1 MGLLFRYRY
10 ALMVI
15 KTDPCAFSE
24 IKIYPGR
31 GTRFAGKD
39 GKVHFF
45 ITSKARTLFHQKIKP
60 VKLTWTQ
67 ASRRYNK
74 KIKVEDIQK
83 KRTRKTTRVQ
93 KAIVGMSLDEI
104 KRRRTEDT
112 APEIK
117 ALEAS
122 KKEIRER
129 NVKKMQAKKATSG
142 GKKNQ
147 AAATKAPAAKQAAAP
162 KKGKGAGGKR

>member
-1 MGLLFRYRY
+1 
-10 ALMVI
+10 MVI

-24 IKIYPGR
+24 VKIYPGR
-31 GTRFAGKD
+31 GSHFAAKD

-45 ITSKARTLFHQKIKP
+45 ISSKARSLYHQKIKP

-83 KRTRKTTRVQ
+83 KRTKKTTRVQ

-104 KRRRTEDT
+104 KRKRAEDEST
-112 APEIK
+112 RDK
-117 ALEAS
+117 ALDAT
-122 KKEIRER
+122 KKDLKAR
-129 NVKKMQAKKATSG
+129 NVKKMQEKKQEKAKHSKAAS
-142 GKKNQ
+142 
-147 AAATKAPAAKQAAAP
+147 TKAPAAKAAP
-162 KKGKGAGGKR
+162 KIKAAKGSKI

>member
-1 MGLLFRYRY
+1 
-10 ALMVI
+10 MVI
-15 KTDPCAFSE
+15 KTDPCAFTE
-24 IKIYPGR
+24 LKIYPGR
-31 GTRFAGKD
+31 GSKFAGKD

-45 ITSKARTLFHQKIKP
+45 VSSKARSLFHQKIKP

-67 ASRRYNK
+67 ASRRFNK

-93 KAIVGMSLDEI
+93 KAVVGMSLDEI
-104 KRRRTEDT
+104 RRRRTEDT
-112 APEIK
+112 AGRDK

-129 NVKKMQAKKATSG
+129 NVKKMQTKKSAIG

-147 AAATKAPAAKQAAAP
+147 AATKAPVAKAANAP
-162 KKGKGAGGKR
+162 KASKKQKK

>member
-15 KTDPCAFSE
+15 KTDPCAFTE

-31 GTRFAGKD
+31 GSRFAGKD

-83 KRTRKTTRVQ
+83 KRTRKTTR
-93 KAIVGMSLDEI
+93 D
-104 KRRRTEDT
+104 
-112 APEIK
+112 K
-117 ALEAS
+117 ALDAT
-122 KKEIRER
+122 KKELKAR
-129 NVKKMQAKKATSG
+129 NVKKMQEKKVSAS
-142 GKKNQ
+142 KNNK
-147 AAATKAPAAKQAAAP
+147 AASTKAPAAKAAP
-162 KKGKGAGGKR
+162 KIKQAKGSKR

>member
-1 MGLLFRYRY
+1 
-10 ALMVI
+10 MVI

-31 GTRFAGKD
+31 GSHFAAKD

-45 ITSKARTLFHQKIKP
+45 ITSKARSLYHQKIKP

-104 KRRRTEDT
+104 KRKRAEDEAT
-112 APEIK
+112 RDK
-117 ALEAS
+117 ALDAT
-122 KKEIRER
+122 KKDLKAR
-129 NVKKMQAKKATSG
+129 NVKKMQEKKQEKAKHSKAAS
-142 GKKNQ
+142 
-147 AAATKAPAAKQAAAP
+147 TKAPAAKAAP
-162 KKGKGAGGKR
+162 KIKQAKGSKR

>member
-1 MGLLFRYRY
+1 
-10 ALMVI
+10 MVI
-15 KTDPCAFSE
+15 KTDPCAFTE
-24 IKIYPGR
+24 MKIYPGK
-31 GTRFAGKD
+31 GSKFAAKD

-45 ITSKARTLFHQKIKP
+45 VSSKARSLFHQKIKP

-67 ASRRYNK
+67 ASRRFNK

-83 KRTRKTTRVQ
+83 KRTRRTTRVQ
-93 KAIVGMSLDEI
+93 KAVVGMSLDEI
-104 KRRRTEDT
+104 RRRRTEDAAT
-112 APEIK
+112 RDK
-117 ALEAS
+117 ALDAS

-129 NVKKMQAKKATSG
+129 NVKKMQAKKAVA

-162 KKGKGAGGKR
+162 KAKGGKGKR

>member
-1 MGLLFRYRY
+1 
-10 ALMVI
+10 MVI

-31 GTRFAGKD
+31 GSHFAAKD

-45 ITSKARTLFHQKIKP
+45 ITSKARSLYHQKIKP

-83 KRTRKTTRVQ
+83 KRTKKTTRVQ

-104 KRRRTEDT
+104 KRKRAEDEST
-112 APEIK
+112 RDK
-117 ALEAS
+117 ALDAT
-122 KKEIRER
+122 KKDLKAR
-129 NVKKMQAKKATSG
+129 NVKKMQEKKQEKAKHSKAAS
-142 GKKNQ
+142 
-147 AAATKAPAAKQAAAP
+147 TKAPAAKAAP
-162 KKGKGAGGKR
+162 KIKQAKGSKR

>member
-1 MGLLFRYRY
+1 
-10 ALMVI
+10 MVI

-31 GTRFAGKD
+31 GSRFAGKD

-104 KRRRTEDT
+104 KRKRAEDEAT
-112 APEIK
+112 RDK
-117 ALEAS
+117 ALDAT
-122 KKEIRER
+122 KKELKAR
-129 NVKKMQAKKATSG
+129 NVKKMQEKKAATS
-142 GKKNQ
+142 KNVKS
-147 AAATKAPAAKQAAAP
+147 ASTKAPAAKAAP
-162 KKGKGAGGKR
+162 KIKQAKGSKR

>member
-1 MGLLFRYRY
+1 MGILLYRYRS
-10 ALMVI
+10 AQMVI
-15 KTDPCAFSE
+15 KTDPCAFTE
-24 IKIYPGR
+24 MKIYPGR
-31 GTRFAGKD
+31 GSKFAGKD

-45 ITSKARTLFHQKIKP
+45 VSSKARSLFHQKIKP

-67 ASRRYNK
+67 ASRRFNK

-83 KRTRKTTRVQ
+83 KRTRRTTRVQ
-93 KAIVGMSLDEI
+93 KAVVGMSLDEI
-104 KRRRTEDT
+104 RRRRTEDAAT
-112 APEIK
+112 RDK
-117 ALEAS
+117 ALDAS

-129 NVKKMQAKKATSG
+129 NVKKMQAKKAVP

-162 KKGKGAGGKR
+162 KAKGGKGKR

>member
-1 MGLLFRYRY
+1 
-10 ALMVI
+10 MVI
-15 KTDPCAFSE
+15 KTDPCAFTE
-24 IKIYPGR
+24 LKIYPGR
-31 GTRFAGKD
+31 GTKFAGKD

-45 ITSKARTLFHQKIKP
+45 VSTKARSLFHQKIKP

-67 ASRRYNK
+67 ASRRFNK

-93 KAIVGMSLDEI
+93 KAVVGMSLDEI
-104 KRRRTEDT
+104 RRKRTEDT
-112 APEIK
+112 TTRDK

-129 NVKKMQAKKATSG
+129 NVKKMQAKKATTG
-142 GKKNQ
+142 NKKV
-147 AAATKAPAAKQAAAP
+147 AAAAQKAPAAKAANAP
-162 KKGKGAGGKR
+162 KASKKQKK

>member
-10 ALMVI
+10 DLMVI

-31 GTRFAGKD
+31 GCRFAGKD

-45 ITSKARTLFHQKIKP
+45 ITSKTRTLFHQKIKP

-104 KRRRTEDT
+104 KRKRAEDET
-112 APEIK
+112 TRDK
-117 ALEAS
+117 ALDAT
-122 KKEIRER
+122 KKELKAR
-129 NVKKMQAKKATSG
+129 NVKKMQEKKAT
-142 GKKNQ
+142 Q
-147 AAATKAPAAKQAAAP
+147 AKQNKGPAQKAPVAKAAP
-162 KKGKGAGGKR
+162 KIKQAKGSKR

>member
-1 MGLLFRYRY
+1 
-10 ALMVI
+10 MVI
-15 KTDPCAFSE
+15 KTDPCAFTE
-24 IKIYPGR
+24 LKIYPGR
-31 GTRFAGKD
+31 GSKFAGKD

-45 ITSKARTLFHQKIKP
+45 VSTKARSLFHQKIKP

-67 ASRRYNK
+67 ASRRFNK

-93 KAIVGMSLDEI
+93 KAVVGMSLDEI
-104 KRRRTEDT
+104 RRKRTEDT
-112 APEIK
+112 TTRDK

-129 NVKKMQAKKATSG
+129 NVKKMQAKKATTG
-142 GKKNQ
+142 NKKV
-147 AAATKAPAAKQAAAP
+147 AAAAQKAPAAKAANAP
-162 KKGKGAGGKR
+162 KASKKQKK

>member
-1 MGLLFRYRY
+1 
-10 ALMVI
+10 MVI
-15 KTDPCAFSE
+15 KTDPCAFTE
-24 IKIYPGR
+24 LKIYPGR
-31 GTRFAGKD
+31 GSKFAGKD

-45 ITSKARTLFHQKIKP
+45 VSSKARSLFHQKIKP

-67 ASRRYNK
+67 ASRRFNK

-93 KAIVGMSLDEI
+93 KAVVGMSLDEI
-104 KRRRTEDT
+104 RRKRTEDT
-112 APEIK
+112 TTRDK

-129 NVKKMQAKKATSG
+129 NVKKMQAKKATTG
-142 GKKNQ
+142 NKKV
-147 AAATKAPAAKQAAAP
+147 AAAAQKAPAAKAANAP
-162 KKGKGAGGKR
+162 KASKKQKK

>member
-1 MGLLFRYRY
+1 
-10 ALMVI
+10 MVI

-24 IKIYPGR
+24 LKIYPGR
-31 GTRFAGKD
+31 GSRFAGKD
-39 GKVHFF
+39 GKVHFL
-45 ITSKARTLFHQKIKP
+45 ISSKARSLFHQKIKP

-93 KAIVGMSLDEI
+93 KAVVGMSLDEI
-104 KRRRTEDT
+104 RRKRTEDT
-112 APEIK
+112 TTRDK

-129 NVKKMQAKKATSG
+129 NVKKMQSKKAASG
-142 GKKNQ
+142 NKKV
-147 AAATKAPAAKQAAAP
+147 AAAAQKAPAAKAANAP
-162 KKGKGAGGKR
+162 KASKKQKK

>member
-1 MGLLFRYRY
+1 
-10 ALMVI
+10 MVI

-24 IKIYPGR
+24 VKIYPGR
-31 GTRFAGKD
+31 GSHFAAKD

-45 ITSKARTLFHQKIKP
+45 ISSKARSLYHQKIKP

-83 KRTRKTTRVQ
+83 KRTKKTTRVQ

-104 KRRRTEDT
+104 RRKQKEGDNNRD
-112 APEIK
+112 K
-117 ALEAS
+117 ALES
-122 KKEIRER
+122 TKKELRER
-129 NVKKMQAKKATSG
+129 NVKKMQQKKTTAKSNK
-142 GKKNQ
+142 
-147 AAATKAPAAKQAAAP
+147 AATKAPAVKNAP
-162 KKGKGAGGKR
+162 KQKVQKGGKK

>member
-1 MGLLFRYRY
+1 
-10 ALMVI
+10 MVI
-15 KTDPCAFSE
+15 KTDPCAFTE
-24 IKIYPGR
+24 LKIYPGR
-31 GTRFAGKD
+31 GSKFAGKD

-45 ITSKARTLFHQKIKP
+45 VSSKARSLFHQKIKP

-67 ASRRYNK
+67 ASRRFNK

-93 KAIVGMSLDEI
+93 KAVVGMSLDEI
-104 KRRRTEDT
+104 RRKRTEDT
-112 APEIK
+112 TTRDK

-129 NVKKMQAKKATSG
+129 NVKKMQSKKAATG
-142 GKKNQ
+142 NKKV
-147 AAATKAPAAKQAAAP
+147 AAAAQKAPAAKAANAP
-162 KKGKGAGGKR
+162 KASKKQKK

>member
-1 MGLLFRYRY
+1 
-10 ALMVI
+10 MVI
-15 KTDPCAFSE
+15 KTDPCAFTE
-24 IKIYPGR
+24 LKIYPGR
-31 GTRFAGKD
+31 GSKFAGKD

-45 ITSKARTLFHQKIKP
+45 VSSKARSLFHQKIKP

-67 ASRRYNK
+67 ASRRFNK

-93 KAIVGMSLDEI
+93 KAVVGMSLDEI
-104 KRRRTEDT
+104 RRRRTEDT
-112 APEIK
+112 AVRDK

-129 NVKKMQAKKATSG
+129 NVKKMQSKKSAAGS
-142 GKKNQ
+142 KKSVQ
-147 AAATKAPAAKQAAAP
+147 AATKAPAAKAAQAP
-162 KKGKGAGGKR
+162 KQKGGKKK